1 MKLKRFEA
9 LTLQEALGAVK
20 AELGSEAVIIST
32 RRINKAGKLFGLLSQ
47 PMVEV
52 TAAVDRPARFVERDR
67 KRTEEVEEART
78 QEKASRTT
86 AIQRSWYEPPTDT
99 PRATVPPFGEHLRV
113 AALLDPVTQQIAA
126 LREDLQA
133 LQTKNFD
140 AEMLRSSLK
149 QELESL
155 RSFVGESLVDRGSHR
170 LESLP
175 KELRHYYDR
184 FVAAGISENLAYNL
198 VRAVAETLGT
208 SAASDHDTVADLLRE
223 RMEQVVPVSGPL
235 VTPGGLQKVV
245 MLVGPTGVGKTT
257 TVAKLAS
264 QFTHG
269 PTRVKT
275 VVLTLDTYRVAA
287 VEQLRIYARILKVP
301 VEVAVTPK
309 ELGAC
314 IARHQ
319 DAGLIL
325 VDTAGR
331 SPHDHA
337 GREELLAISQQKIA
351 LETHLVLSAPTE
363 SLVQEE
369 VIRRYNTIPIHRLLF
384 TKLDETRQFGSMFN
398 LIHQT
403 GLPVSYLAAGQ
414 RVPEDLE
421 EATSKAII
429 DRMDVF
435 TQKEPMTRNNKFV
448 EVGAA

>member
-67 KRTEEVEEART
+67 KKAEEAEEART
-78 QEKASRTT
+78 RERDSAANS
-86 AIQRSWYEPPTDT
+86 IQRTWYEAPADA
-99 PRATVPPFGEHLRV
+99 PRSPVQPFGEHLRV
-113 AALLDPVTQQIAA
+113 AAMLDPVTQQIAA
-126 LREDLQA
+126 LREDLHA

-140 AEMLRSSLK
+140 ADVLRSSIK
-149 QELESL
+149 QEIDSL
-155 RSFVGESLVDRGSHR
+155 RSFVGETLENRGSYR
-170 LESLP
+170 LASIP
-175 KELRHYYDR
+175 KEIRLYYDGL
-184 FVAAGISENLAYNL
+184 VAAGVSEGLAYNL
-198 VRAVAETLGT
+198 VRAVVETLG
-208 SAASDHDTVADLLRE
+208 SSGASHHETVADMLRE
-223 RMEQVVPVSGPL
+223 RMEQVIPVSGPL
-235 VTPGGLQKVV
+235 VTPGTLQKVV

-269 PTRVKT
+269 ETRVKT
-275 VVLTLDTYRVAA
+275 VVVTLDTYRVAA
-287 VEQLRIYARILKVP
+287 VEQLRIYARILKVGI
-301 VEVAVTPK
+301 EVAVTPK
-309 ELGAC
+309 ELAAC
-314 IARHQ
+314 IARHP

-331 SPHDHA
+331 SPFDAA
-337 GREELLAISQQKIA
+337 GQEELLAISQQKLA
-351 LETHLVLSAPTE
+351 LETHLVLSAPTDG
-363 SLVQEE
+363 LVQEE

-384 TKLDETRQFGSMFN
+384 TKLDEARQFGAMFN
-398 LIHQT
+398 LIHQA

-421 EATSKAII
+421 QATSRAIV
-429 DRMDVF
+429 DRIDVF
-435 TQKEPMTRNNKFV
+435 AEKERMAGDTTFA